1 MVMPLYTV
9 KCYIIELLSG
19 RSPVRFWPGSPREE
33 PLDLCPGA
41 FYVAAGTVSLNSIAE
56 YIMLSNID
64 KNAVNV
70 YNNKHYE
77 GGD

>member
-1 MVMPLYTV
+1 M
-9 KCYIIELLSG
+9 
-19 RSPVRFWPGSPREE
+19 
-33 PLDLCPGA
+33 A
-41 FYVAAGTVSLNSIAE
+41 FYVAAGTVSLNSITE

>member
-1 MVMPLYTV
+1 M
-9 KCYIIELLSG
+9 
-19 RSPVRFWPGSPREE
+19 
-33 PLDLCPGA
+33 
-41 FYVAAGTVSLNSIAE
+41 AAVTVSLNSIAE

-64 KNAVNV
+64 ENTVNV